1 MLPDKPTNRTRG
13 WLHCLFIEY
22 VDIPGVCIISL
33 MGDLRDWSP
42 EPNGAVL
49 GERPLSSSSSVSSNQ
64 TAIGAEY
71 WQRAEEATQAIIA
84 QVQPTVVSEE
94 RRKAVIDYVQRL
106 IRNYLGCEVFPFGSV
121 PLKTYLP
128 DGDIDL
134 TAFGGLNV
142 EEALAND
149 VCSVLEREDQN
160 KAAEFVVKD
169 AQLIRAEVKLV
180 KCLVQNIVVDIS
192 FNQLGGLCTLCF
204 LEQVDR
210 LIGKD
215 HLFKRSIILI
225 KAWCYYESRIL
236 GAHHGL
242 ISTYAL
248 ETLVLYIFH
257 LFHSS
262 LNGPLAVLYKFLDY
276 FSKFDWDSYCIS
288 LNGPVRISSL
298 PEVVVET
305 PENSGGD
312 LLLSSEFLK
321 DCVEQ
326 FSVPSRGFETNSR
339 SFPPKHLNI
348 VDPLKENNNLGRSVS
363 KGNFYRIRSA
373 FTYGARKLGR
383 ILSQPEE
390 SLADELHKFFSNT
403 LDRHGSGQ
411 RPDVQDPVPL
421 SRHNGFGV
429 PSTFSGTELCQED
442 QTIYESQSNS
452 SGITENC
459 RIDNEAELCGG
470 VGKIKISGMQSS
482 YCGTVNEPHNS
493 GDGTA
498 VSEIRLSGD
507 AKDLATSKNLNL
519 VVSNETSKSSS
530 LSGEES
536 TSLSGKAHHAPHL
549 YFASST
555 MGDGEIR
562 NGNAEWKQLL
572 NSGSAEKN
580 VSSGILPAHCKETGL
595 TLLNGQD
602 ENQLDV
608 SHDSPSPVGSK
619 HHPSLMSTIA
629 WSTEEF
635 NFSYSGYNASPRTV
649 GSPRAA
655 NSLSDLSGD
664 YESHLISLNHGR
676 WWYEHAL
683 SSSYSPMPLQL
694 LSQFQS
700 KNSWDLI
707 QRSLPFRRN
716 IIPQMNANGAVP
728 RPLFYPMNPPML
740 PGASFGMEEIPKHRG
755 TGTYFPNTNH
765 YRDRPLNLRGR
776 NQAQVRSPRSNG
788 RVMTPT
794 ETNILERS
802 SREPS
807 PAHIHVHQVS
817 VKAGPSEPCHSSSP
831 EKKTQPN
838 ANGLVHPLERV
849 VEFGSV
855 GHLYYRPPSLDS
867 NRQPNTCSAIGQD
880 SGVSLSSPRTP
891 RSRPVLGTDQDRTD
905 VQYHLKDEDFPPLS
919 A

>member
-1 MLPDKPTNRTRG
+1 
-13 WLHCLFIEY
+13 
-22 VDIPGVCIISL
+22 

-42 EPNGAVL
+42 EPNGAVF
-49 GERPLSSSSSVSSNQ
+49 GERPSSSSSSVPSNQ

-71 WQRAEEATQAIIA
+71 WQRAEEATQGIIA

-160 KAAEFVVKD
+160 KAAEFVVRD

-192 FNQLGGLCTLCF
+192 FNQLGGLSTLCF

-321 DCVEQ
+321 ECVEQ
-326 FSVPSRGFETNSR
+326 FSVPSRGFDTNSR

-383 ILSQPEE
+383 ILSQREE
-390 SLADELHKFFSNT
+390 SLTDELRKFFSNT

-421 SRHNGFGV
+421 SRYNGFGV
-429 PSTFSGTELCQED
+429 SSTFSGTELCRED
-442 QTIYESQSNS
+442 QTIYESEPNS
-452 SGITENC
+452 SGKTENC
-459 RIDNEAELCGG
+459 RIDDEAELCGG
-470 VGKIKISGMQSS
+470 VGKIKVSGMESS
-482 YCGTVNEPHNS
+482 YCRTINEPHNS
-493 GDGTA
+493 GNEPHNSGNGTA
-498 VSEIRLSGD
+498 VSETRLSGD

-519 VVSNETSKSSS
+519 VISNETSKCSS

-536 TSLSGKAHHAPHL
+536 KARHAPHL
-549 YFASST
+549 YFSSST
-555 MGDGEIR
+555 MGNGEIR
-562 NGNAEWKQLL
+562 NGNSEWKQQLKA
-572 NSGSAEKN
+572 GSAEKN
-580 VSSGILPAHCKETGL
+580 VTSGILPTHYKETGL
-595 TLLNGQD
+595 ILLNGQD

-608 SHDSPSPVGSK
+608 NHGASSPVGSN
-619 HHPSLMSTIA
+619 HHPSLTSTIP

-635 NFSYSGYNASPRTV
+635 NFSYSGYHASPRTV

-664 YESHLISLNHGR
+664 YESHQISLNHVW

-683 SSSYSPMPLQL
+683 NSSYSPMSPQL

-700 KNSWDLI
+700 KNSWDLM

-716 IIPQMNANGAVP
+716 IIPQMSANGAVP
-728 RPLFYPMNPPML
+728 RPLFYPMTPPML
-740 PGASFGMEEIPKHRG
+740 PGASFGMEEMPKHRG

-776 NQAQVRSPRSNG
+776 NQAPVRSPRSNG
-788 RVMTPT
+788 RVMTPP
-794 ETNILERS
+794 ETNILEGS

-807 PAHIHVHQVS
+807 PAHIHVHQVG
-817 VKAGPSEPCHSSSP
+817 VKAGLSEPCHSSSP

-838 ANGLVHPLERV
+838 ANGLVHPVDRV

-855 GHLYYRPPSLDS
+855 GHLYYGPPSLDS
-867 NRQPNTCSAIGQD
+867 NRQPNTCSTIGQD
-880 SGVSLSSPRTP
+880 SSVGLSSPRTP
-891 RSRPVLGTDQDRTD
+891 RSRPGLGTDQDRTD

-919 A
+919 G